1 MLPSLKYSLVGKYL
15 KSIKVRLFVYCP
27 NFSNS
32 YIFLNKK
39 PDKFGIAG
47 KPQSIGILEWEIFK
61 EKRRIKI
68 ENNIDINF
76 QHFIKK
82 WSNTF
87 KQFVGNSR

>member
-15 KSIKVRLFVYCP
+15 KSIKVRLFVYFP

-87 KQFVGNSR
+87 KQFVGNNR